1 MKQKQAA
8 AAIVAVLFA
17 SRDQAHRA
25 HLLTKSYAQHMALG
39 EFYEAVVDYADR
51 LAEVAQGTYGAFSD
65 IPVEPPARGVADAAL
80 EAHLNK
86 VEDLRAPFT
95 GGKACDRPIEN
106 ILDEVGAL
114 YARTLYKLRNLS

>member
-25 HLLTKSYAQHMALG
+25 HLLTKSHAQHMALG
-39 EFYEAVVDYADR
+39 EFYEEIVDHADK
-51 LAEVAQGTYGAFSD
+51 LAEVTMGTYGAFTE
-65 IPVEPPARGVADAAL
+65 IPVEPPARGAIDAAL

-86 VEDLRAPFT
+86 IEDLRAAF

-106 ILDEVGAL
+106 LLDEVGAL
-114 YARTLYKLRNLS
+114 FAQTLYKLRNLS